1 MNLKKDKDT
10 IKNNKLKD
18 FIDTLNNLNPQ
29 EIHKWPF
36 SVLTFLGIMLSIF
49 VLFMGYFLIINS
61 ETEDLNLEI
70 AKEEKLK
77 KDYSDKIKQT
87 VNLNGYK
94 KQLQE
99 ITIASDQLLKQL
111 PDRSEIENLLISINQ
126 AGGTRGLKFE
136 YFKPEKEIISEFY
149 AELPIKIKVTGTY
162 ESIGNFATDIS
173 QLSRVVVLKDISL
186 SSNNNLISMEA
197 TAKTFRYLD
206 SNELEKQRLEKKK
219 EKDKNKNKAQ
229 PQEKNG
235 HGA

>member
-1 MNLKKDKDT
+1 MNLTKDKNT
-10 IKNNKLKD
+10 IKTNKLKD

-36 SVLTFLGIMLSIF
+36 SIITFLGVMLSIF
-49 VLFMGYFLIINS
+49 VLFMGYFLVINS
-61 ETEDLNLEI
+61 SIDDLNLEVL
-70 AKEEKLK
+70 KEEKLK

-111 PDRSEIENLLISINQ
+111 PDSSEIENLLISINQ

-162 ESIGNFATDIS
+162 DAIGNFATDIS
-173 QLSRVVVLKDISL
+173 QLSRVVVLKEISL
-186 SSNNNLISMEA
+186 TSNNGLISMEA

-206 SNELEKQRLEKKK
+206 ASELEKKRLEKKK
-219 EKDKNKNKAQ
+219 DKDKNKAQ
-229 PQEKNG
+229 APEKEKNG
-235 HGA
+235 HSA